1 MADNEERNTSS
12 REGGESRGR
21 GGEGSENRGG
31 GESRGGGGGGES
43 RGGGGGGG
51 GGYRGRG
58 GDDRGDRRGGDDRRG
73 GMGMGRRRGT
83 FCPDGKCFDYKDIDT
98 LRKFISESGRIKP
111 RRQTGNC
118 ARCQR
123 QLAREV
129 KRARH
134 LALLPF
140 VSMND

>member
-1 MADNEERNTSS
+1 MTDAEEVREDAQEQTTSEETAEETQNQADAGNEESKADNNEETKSDS
-12 REGGESRGR
+12 RPQ
-21 GGEGSENRGG
+21 
-31 GESRGGGGGGES
+31 
-43 RGGGGGGG
+43 
-51 GGYRGRG
+51 
-58 GDDRGDRRGGDDRRG
+58 
-73 GMGMGRRRGT
+73 RRRRPRPSARRRRSRQSEY
-83 FCPDGKCFDYKDIDT
+83 CPDGKCFDYKDVET
-98 LRKFISESGRIKP
+98 LQRFITETGKIRP

-140 VSMND
+140 VQVTD

>member
-1 MADNEERNTSS
+1 MSDREERDNQES
-12 REGGESRGR
+12 EGGRG
-21 GGEGSENRGG
+21 
-31 GESRGGGGGGES
+31 
-43 RGGGGGGG
+43 
-51 GGYRGRG
+51 GRG
-58 GDDRGDRRGGDDRRG
+58 GDRSERGGERG
-73 GMGMGRRRGT
+73 GRRRGSY
-83 FCPDGKCFDYKDIDT
+83 CPDGKCFDYKDIDT
-98 LRKFISESGRIKP
+98 LKRYISESGRIKP

-140 VSMND
+140 VSTND